1 MNIIQK
7 PGLNSNCYY
16 GTYRQKG
23 DITTIGLHH
32 TLGPKTSVDSVI
44 STFNTRTASNTNGLR
59 ISTPFII
66 DGAGNIY
73 QLFDE
78 AYASDHG
85 VRNQKSIGIE
95 LCNLGPVG
103 YNTEEGRWEN
113 TLGVHGSTYLPPS
126 DIITLPQPFREHTSK
141 NGKFKC
147 GGLYYHNYPNAQI
160 DALIDLIVYLCNKW
174 GIPIYTPLTTHAGF
188 AWRQNN
194 NEANKVPGIFSHTNT
209 VAEEGDSLAPGRL
222 RGKEDIYPHPYL
234 MSRLAAINGQAVN
247 SPIVTNTN
255 GGSFTG
261 STGSNTNNLL
271 NNRNINIATPLNG
284 GTGVNVGAFESADQF
299 NENFTAFFNQI
310 DRNVANIELSQT
322 EATWGKRSNELE
334 ESDWIGLR
342 QFLMYLTS
350 CYNPGSLMPFVELI
364 PTYDLSKASQD
375 NFNQNGTPYP
385 KEGSTSKETLNL
397 LNKNWK
403 TSLNPLLDQINNAS
417 KFLSNP
423 NNSQSN
429 FNSFINKFAGSPS
442 NVAENTDLFTLDPF
456 KEGISEMGVTSK
468 SGQSIKDVRNIGY
481 RVYGQLVSTPEHI
494 GKSNGSKPGAIGFT
508 KFEVQA
514 GSQSNNGLAL
524 ISFELHDLQG
534 NKFTDLNSPWSFIF
548 NVRTGS
554 QAGDF
559 YFRYGWQIRVPMP
572 GDDKDKFSKNF
583 WEHEGWKIF
592 GEGVRKEMMARV
604 KSGSLLLTLTQS
616 SNFDA
621 IFRSEFYDDDTN
633 QFTINK
639 NLLYDGKSYIKLAVL
654 NPEISTNA
662 DGSMTAK
669 LLFRTTAALLG
680 ECPLAQSLLTQKLVL
695 NRKEVTLTELLV
707 AIEHDNNMF
716 SLYPIE
722 NPEIKKNKE
731 AQINRATSLNID
743 RMLTGETN
751 QNLVKVIGP
760 YKGGNRGGGI
770 NPNLIKLVITD
781 ERAAEF
787 LPVNKLDKSLLAWF
801 RDVLLENDC
810 TLLSAAYGSG
820 AGINA
825 AYVVTT
831 TQQLPYDNSN
841 IQKQSVQVNGEVIR
855 NNGRIVSIAGDMI
868 DFDVFSYRFQGSL
881 VESINLTKSDK
892 PNALTRKTNFDFAGL
907 STYDS
912 ETITGEVKPPTIAE
926 KKRNLMILFSQME
939 MVEINCI
946 CHPWIGPGCSV
957 FIKGTGI
964 FDGEYMCLEV
974 THNYEGKFTSLLKC
988 ARIRPVDDSENQI
1001 IENKT
1006 EAKLDGISNFTSAV
1020 TSQQSD
1026 ANFLTGKKDSSDNG
1040 SFKGSL

>member
-7 PGLNSNCYY
+7 SGLNSNCYY
-16 GTYRQKG
+16 GVYRQKG

-44 STFNTRTASNTNGLR
+44 STFNTRTATNPSGLK

-113 TLGVHGSTYLPPS
+113 TLGVHGSTYLSPS
-126 DIITLPQPFREHTSK
+126 DIITLPQPFRQHTSK

-147 GGLYYHNYPNAQI
+147 GGLYYHNYPTAQI

-174 GIPIYTPLTTHAGF
+174 GIPIYTPLTTPAGF
-188 AWRQNN
+188 GWRQNN
-194 NEANKVPGIFSHTNT
+194 NEANKVPGIYSHTNT
-209 VAEEGDSLAPGRL
+209 VAEEGDLLAPAKL

-234 MSRLAAINGQAVN
+234 MSRLAAINGQAVS
-247 SPIVTNTN
+247 SPIVTNSP
-255 GGSFTG
+255 GSSFVG
-261 STGSNTNNLL
+261 STGSNSRTFNNP
-271 NNRNINIATPLNG
+271 NINVATPLNG
-284 GTGVNVGAFESADQF
+284 VQGTNVGGFESADQF

-342 QFLMYLTS
+342 QFLLYLTS
-350 CYNPGSLMPFVELI
+350 FYNPGSLLPFVELI
-364 PTYDLSKASQD
+364 PTYDLTQASQES
-375 NFNQNGTPYP
+375 FNQGYA
-385 KEGSTSKETLNL
+385 KEGSVSKETLSQL
-397 LNKNWK
+397 SKNWK
-403 TSLNPLLDQINNAS
+403 TSFNPLADQIANAS
-417 KFLSNP
+417 KYLSNP
-423 NNSQSN
+423 NTSQNN
-429 FNSFINKFAGSPS
+429 FNEFINKFGGQNSFDVGNSP
-442 NVAENTDLFTLDPF
+442 DLFTLDPF
-456 KEGISEMGVTSK
+456 KEGISQMGVSSK
-468 SGQSIKDVRNIGY
+468 AGQSIKDVRGIGY
-481 RVYGQLVSTPEHI
+481 RIYGQLVSTPEHV
-494 GKSNGSKPGAIGFT
+494 GKTNGSKPGAIGFT

-514 GSQSNNGLAL
+514 GSQANNGLAL
-524 ISFELHDLQG
+524 ITLELHDLQG

-572 GDDKDKFSKNF
+572 GDESDKFSKPF

-592 GEGVRKEMMARV
+592 GEGVRKEMMTRV
-604 KSGSLLLTLTQS
+604 KTGSLLLTLTQS
-616 SNFDA
+616 SNFDS
-621 IFRSEFYDDDTN
+621 IFRSETYDSSTQ

-639 NLLYDGKSYIKLAVL
+639 NLLYDGKSYVKLAVL
-654 NPEISTNA
+654 NPEINTNA

-680 ECPLAQSLLTQKLVL
+680 DCPLAQSLLTQNLVL

-722 NPEIKKNKE
+722 NPELRKNKE
-731 AQINRATSLNID
+731 AQISKATSLNID
-743 RMLTGETN
+743 RMLAGDTN
-751 QNLVKVIGP
+751 QNLVKVVGP
-760 YKGGNRGGGI
+760 YRGGNRGGGI
-770 NPNLIKLVITD
+770 NPNLVKLTITD

-825 AYVVTT
+825 AYVITT
-831 TQQLPYDNSN
+831 TQQIDIDNSN
-841 IQKQSVQVNGEVIR
+841 IQKQSVQVNGEVVR
-855 NNGRIVSIAGDMI
+855 SNGQIVSIAGDMI
-868 DFDVFSYRFQGSL
+868 DVDVFSYRFQGSL
-881 VESINLTKSDK
+881 VESINFTKSDK
-892 PNALTRKTNFDFAGL
+892 PNALTRKANFDFANL

-912 ETITGEVKPPTIAE
+912 ETITGEIKPPTIAE

-939 MVEINCI
+939 MVEISCI

-957 FIKGTGI
+957 FLKGTGI

-974 THNYEGKFTSLLKC
+974 THNNEGKFTSLLKC
-988 ARIRPVDDSENQI
+988 ARIRPVDDTQDQM

-1006 EAKLDGISNFTSAV
+1006 EAKLDGNSNFASAV

-1026 ANFLTGKKDSSDNG
+1026 VNYLIGKKDSSNNG